1 MIIFFKM
8 DKESQGL
15 IETPCRTYK
24 RRWYVLCMLSLLSC
38 IQNGVWA
45 TWGPIAQSAKL
56 AFDWTDTTIFML
68 VNSGNIALI
77 VVMIPATWLLRVKGL
92 RISFILCS
100 IIMTV
105 GTAVRCITSDPT
117 NATWLIFIG
126 QSLNGVAG
134 TIAFAGPS
142 LLSEQWFPHNQRTTA
157 TAISLMFSSVGAALA
172 FVVGPLIVQQPAVN
186 NNNITD
192 NRNMSVIYNF
202 TDGNHTDITE
212 IRERIMIFNYLQFG
226 MSALLTIVS
235 ILYLPDKPPKP
246 PSATAAEDRI
256 DFISSMKQIKTIL
269 AYSNYLW
276 IFDRSIWCY
285 QCNVRCLPSSIVNI
299 AGRSWLVRFLW

>member
-1 MIIFFKM
+1 M
-8 DKESQGL
+8 DKDNQGL

-77 VVMIPATWLLRVKGL
+77 VVMIPATWLLRVKE
-92 RISFILCS
+92 ISKQPGKCQNSELLNIHL
-100 IIMTV
+100 
-105 GTAVRCITSDPT
+105 
-117 NATWLIFIG
+117 LIFIG

-172 FVVGPLIVQQPAVN
+172 FVV
-186 NNNITD
+186 
-192 NRNMSVIYNF
+192 
-202 TDGNHTDITE
+202 E
-212 IRERIMIFNYLQFG
+212 FG

-235 ILYLPDKPPKP
+235 LLYLPDKPPTP
-246 PSATAAEDRI
+246 PSTTAAEDRI
-256 DFISSMKQIKTIL
+256 DFISSITQIKTIL
-269 AYSNYLW
+269 AYSNNLW

-299 AGRSWLVRFLW
+299 AAMPLFYEISCEAAFPVSEGITTGFLTLLQNLGGTLVLLISLVQNI